1 MSVDPDPRALH
12 VPGKDGGGPY
22 RVDAAGAL
30 GVQVGESNTQIIYA
44 YGRQTWADGVV
55 PPPLATVSGVVD
67 SPYRGL
73 NTFEE
78 RDAPF
83 FFGREAAATQVLARM
98 SRQIDG
104 AGLLVVSGVSGA
116 GKSSLLRAGVLPRL
130 RWIGLVSIAHASSWP
145 CLLFTP
151 ARAPL
156 DELAV
161 RVARLA
167 GADAAEVRRGLDA
180 NPAAF
185 GLTARQAALA
195 QSGSTAADPDSPAA
209 EHRWKLLLMIDQFEQ
224 LFTQC
229 PDEEQR
235 RAFIT
240 ALHAAATVRH
250 GPDHE
255 PAALVVLGVRADF
268 EARCADYPQLAGAIQ
283 DRYLVTA
290 MTERQLRL
298 AITEPAKKTGSS
310 VEDNLADELLREVR
324 TRHPRASSAGVLPLL
339 SHALDQAWRTR
350 TGDSLTL
357 ADYERTGG
365 IEGAV
370 ADSAQRAYE
379 RLTPAQQAAARQVF
393 TRLTACSDGV
403 DTAARAIRAELTEG
417 KSAAEARDVEAV
429 LEAFAAERLLIL
441 AAGTVEISHEILLT
455 AWPLLRDVWLAET
468 HGDRIVRTRLDDVT
482 AEWIRNS
489 RDPTYLYSG
498 TLLATATETAARIS
512 ADPARYPPLSHAE
525 QDFLRASNQAHR
537 RRARRRESIIAFL
550 MALVIGL
557 ALLAVAAFHSSQEA
571 KQQRDLA
578 ASGQLINESEV
589 IGDADPSVSKLLSI
603 AAWRIHPSD
612 QDRYAMLSAASRP
625 GIASLTGHTDRVHAV
640 AFSPD
645 GHTLLSGSY
654 DGTARL
660 WNTATHRQI
669 GAPLNGHGEVYS
681 VAFSPH
687 GNVVATGAEDTM
699 VRLWDVATHRQ
710 IGAPLNGHDGEI
722 NAVAFS
728 PDGKILATGGADDGV
743 VRLWNATTH
752 RQIGA
757 PLLGHSGVVY
767 SVAFSHDGKVL
778 ASGAADGT
786 VRLWDVASHRQ
797 IGAPLLGHSGVV
809 YSVAFSH
816 DGKILATGGADG
828 IIRLWDVAT
837 QQMTGSWPI
846 YSPVFNLAFSPDG
859 RFLASGNLDDKV
871 QLWDVATR
879 LPIGNSLIGYAL
891 AFSPDGKGLAT
902 GSYGHIVRLW
912 DVLSLT
918 GTAALTSND
927 GVIYAVA
934 FSRNGKILAAGSADG
949 TVRLWDVT
957 TRRQAGAAMN
967 GRAGTVNSMAFS
979 PDGKILAAG
988 SADGTVRLW
997 DVTTRRQ
1004 AGAAMN
1010 GRAGTVNS
1018 MAFSPDGKI
1027 LAAGSADGTVRLW
1040 DVTTRQQIG
1049 GPLKGHDG
1057 VVYSVAFSP
1066 DGKILAAGSAGG
1078 AVRLW
1083 DVTTRRQAGAPMT
1096 GSTEAV
1102 YSVVF
1107 SPDGKTLAT
1116 GGADDTVRLWD
1127 PATRQEKGHRLT
1139 GHADWVSSLAFSP
1152 DGKTLVSGS
1161 YDGAARLWDVTTQ
1174 QQIGDPLNGHDGVIG
1189 SVAFSPDGKT
1199 LVSGGA
1205 DGTARLWDVSY
1216 LVGAAAPLCNSVH
1229 RSLSSAEWTQY
1240 VPAGPAYRTVCP

>member
-1 MSVDPDPRALH
+1 MSVDPEPGALH
-12 VPGKDGGGPY
+12 VRGEDGGGPY
-22 RVDAAGAL
+22 RVDASGAL
-30 GVQVGESNTQIIYA
+30 GVQVGEGNTQIIYA

-104 AGLLVVSGVSGA
+104 SGLLVVSGVSGA

-130 RWIGLVSIAHASSWP
+130 RLIGLVSIAHARSWP

-151 ARAPL
+151 ARSPL

-180 NPAAF
+180 DPAGFA
-185 GLTARQAALA
+185 LTARQAALA

-209 EHRWKLLLMIDQFEQ
+209 EHRSKLLLMVDQFEQ

-229 PDEEQR
+229 SDEQQR

-310 VEDNLADELLREVR
+310 VEENLADELLQEVR

-379 RLTPAQQAAARQVF
+379 RLTPAQQATARQVF

-403 DTAARAIRAELTEG
+403 DTAARAIRAELTES
-417 KSAAEARDVEAV
+417 KNAAEARDVEAV

-468 HGDRIVRTRLDDVT
+468 HGDRLVRTRLDDVA

-489 RDPTYLYSG
+489 RDSTYLYTG
-498 TLLATATETAARIS
+498 TLLAAATETAARIS
-512 ADPARYPPLSHAE
+512 ADPARYPPLSQVE
-525 QDFLRASNQAHR
+525 QDFLRASNQAHH
-537 RRARRRESIIAFL
+537 RRAHRRESIIAFL

-557 ALLAVAAFHSSQEA
+557 ALLTAAAFHASQEA

-578 ASGQLINESEV
+578 ASGQLITKSELL
-589 IGDADPSVSKLLSI
+589 GDIDPTVSKLLSI

-612 QDRYAMLSAASRP
+612 QGRYAMLAAASRP

-640 AFSPD
+640 AFSRD
-645 GHTLLSGSY
+645 GRTLLSGSY

-660 WNTATHRQI
+660 WDVATHRQI
-669 GAPLNGHGEVYS
+669 GAPLNGHDGEVYS
-681 VAFSPH
+681 VAFSPQ
-687 GNVVATGAEDTM
+687 GNVVATGADDGM

-728 PDGKILATGGADDGV
+728 PDGTILASGGDDDGV
-743 VRLWNATTH
+743 
-752 RQIGA
+752 
-757 PLLGHSGVVY
+757 
-767 SVAFSHDGKVL
+767 
-778 ASGAADGT
+778 

-797 IGAPLLGHSGVV
+797 IGVPLLGHSDVVYSVAFSPDGTILASGGADGTVRLWFVASHRQIGVPLLGQGGVV
-809 YSVAFSH
+809 YSVAFSP
-816 DGKILATGGADG
+816 DGKILASGAADG

-837 QQMTGSWPI
+837 RQMTESWPI
-846 YSPVFNLAFSPDG
+846 YSPVFNLAFSRDG
-859 RFLASGNLDDKV
+859 RLLASGNLDDKA
-871 QLWDVATR
+871 QLWDMATR
-879 LPIGNSLIGYAL
+879 QPIGNPFIGYSL
-891 AFSPDGKGLAT
+891 AFSPDGKTLAT
-902 GSYGHIVRLW
+902 GSYSHIVRLW
-912 DVLSLT
+912 DVVSST
-918 GTAALTSND
+918 GIAALTSND
-927 GVIYAVA
+927 GEI
-934 FSRNGKILAAGSADG
+934 
-949 TVRLWDVT
+949 
-957 TRRQAGAAMN
+957 
-967 GRAGTVNSMAFS
+967 NSVAFS
-979 PDGKILAAG
+979 PDGKTLAAG
-988 SADGTVRLW
+988 ST
-997 DVTTRRQ
+997 
-1004 AGAAMN
+1004 
-1010 GRAGTVNS
+1010 
-1018 MAFSPDGKI
+1018 
-1027 LAAGSADGTVRLW
+1027 DGTVRLW

-1049 GPLKGHDG
+1049 DPLKGHNGVIYSVAFSRDG
-1057 VVYSVAFSP
+1057 KTVVTGSFDGTVQLWDETTRQQIGTAMNSGTAAVYSVAFSP
-1066 DGKILAAGSAGG
+1066 DGRTVA
-1078 AVRLW
+1078 
-1083 DVTTRRQAGAPMT
+1083 T
-1096 GSTEAV
+1096 GSE
-1102 YSVVF
+1102 
-1107 SPDGKTLAT
+1107 
-1116 GGADDTVRLWD
+1116 DDTVRLWD
-1127 PATRQEKGHRLT
+1127 VHRRQQT
-1139 GHADWVSSLAFSP
+1139 GDTMIGNADWVRSVTFSP
-1152 DGKTLVSGS
+1152 DGRTLVSGS
-1161 YDGAARLWDVTTQ
+1161 KDGTVRLWDVTTQ
-1174 QQIGDPLNGHDGVIG
+1174 QQIGDPMNEHDGTVY

-1199 LVSGGA
+1199 LVSGSA
-1205 DGTARLWDVSY
+1205 HGTARLWDVSY
-1216 LVGAAAPLCNSVH
+1216 LVGTAARLCDSVQ
-1229 RSLSSAEWTQY
+1229 RSLSRAEWTQY
-1240 VPAGPAYRTVCP
+1240 VSAGPAYRTVCP